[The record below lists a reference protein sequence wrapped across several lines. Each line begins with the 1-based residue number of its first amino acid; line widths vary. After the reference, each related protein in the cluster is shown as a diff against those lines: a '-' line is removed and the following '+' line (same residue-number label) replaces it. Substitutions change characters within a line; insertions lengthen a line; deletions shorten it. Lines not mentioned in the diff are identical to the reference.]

1 MMIQSALLPLFVQVG
16 LTFFLMC
23 LMGYRRMGTIRRGE
37 VRIPDIALG
46 EKTWPKSAQQ
56 ASNAFSN
63 QFELPVLFYVLTA
76 LSIYTQKADFLF
88 VILAWVFVV
97 LRMVHAYIHCTSNR
111 LPLRMQ
117 VFTFGALVLMIM
129 WIIYAL
135 RILLAF

>member
-16 LTFFLMC
+16 LTFFLMF

-46 EKTWPKSAQQ
+46 EKNWPKSAQQ

-63 QFELPVLFYVLTA
+63 QFELPVLFYVLMA
-76 LSIYTQKADFLF
+76 LAITTQKADFLF
-88 VILAWVFVV
+88 VILAWVFVI
-97 LRMVHAYIHCTSNR
+97 LRIAHAYIYCTSNR

-117 VFTFGALVLMIM
+117 LFTFGALVLMIM
-129 WIIYAL
+129 WIIYAV